1 MFYPLPLKLKQNLIS
16 CRQAR
21 EEIKGMDIWDIKR
34 NILKVD
40 KAEAYN
46 LDVCAS
52 KYSYNRNF

>member
-52 KYSYNRNF
+52 E

>member
-1 MFYPLPLKLKQNLIS
+1 M
-16 CRQAR
+16 
-21 EEIKGMDIWDIKR
+21 GHKR

-52 KYSYNRNF
+52 EYSYNRNF